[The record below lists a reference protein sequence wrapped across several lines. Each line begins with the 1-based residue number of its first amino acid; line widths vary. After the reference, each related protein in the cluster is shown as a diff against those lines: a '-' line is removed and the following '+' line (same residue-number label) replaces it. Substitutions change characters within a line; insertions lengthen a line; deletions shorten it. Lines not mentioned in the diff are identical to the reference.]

1 MSQANL
7 EANQSGGFLDKFFKL
22 KENGTDVKTE
32 ILAGLTTFLTMAYIL
47 FVNPSVLREAGM
59 NLAGAVGADAVAF
72 TTLNDPVVASVYMA
86 TCISAAAGSIL
97 MGLLANLPFA
107 LASGMGLNAF
117 FTYTVVLGMGHTWQ
131 EGLAA
136 VFISGI
142 VFFIIC
148 VTPLLDI
155 MVKALPKNLKLAI
168 TGGIGLFIALLGLK
182 NGGIVISNQSTYV
195 AFGDVTD
202 PAVLITVI
210 GIVITAALMAL
221 NVKASMLLGI
231 IATTLIG
238 IPMGQTHVT
247 SEVFSMPP
255 GMSETFMKMDFAGL
269 LGSGDKGIGVAILS
283 VVMVV
288 ITITLV
294 DLFDSIGTLVGT
306 ATKAGLVN
314 KDGTVK
320 NMNKAMMAA
329 SFGIIIGSVCGTST
343 INTYVESSSGVAQG
357 GRTGLTAV
365 TVGCLFIA
373 SMFLIGIVGMVPSQ
387 ATAPALIIVGV
398 LMLSAVSEI
407 DFSDFTEAVP
417 VFFIIAMMPF
427 TFSIANGIS
436 IGLIMLPVMKVIT
449 GRAKEVHPIVYVLA
463 ALFILRFIVLPH

>member
-7 EANQSGGFLDKFFKL
+7 SGNSGSFFDKFFKL

-32 ILAGLTTFLTMAYIL
+32 ILAGITTFLTMAYIL
-47 FVNPSVLREAGM
+47 FVNPNILKAAGM
-59 NLAGAVGADAVAF
+59 NAAGALGDAAAGF
-72 TTLNDPVVASVYMA
+72 NTLNDHVVASVFMA
-86 TCISAAAGSIL
+86 TCVAAAAGSIL

-117 FTYTVVLGMGHTWQ
+117 FTYTIVLGMNHTWQ

-155 MVKALPKNLKLAI
+155 MVKALPTNLKLAI
-168 TGGIGLFIALLGLK
+168 TGGIGLFIALVGLK
-182 NGGIVISNQSTYV
+182 SGGLIIDNPDTLVGF
-195 AFGDVTD
+195 ADVTK
-202 PAVLITVI
+202 PAVLLTVI
-210 GIVITAALMAL
+210 GIIITAVLMAL
-221 NVKASMLLGI
+221 NVKASMLIGI
-231 IATTLIG
+231 VATTIIG
-238 IPMGQTHVT
+238 IPMGITNLT
-247 SEVFSMPP
+247 SDVFAMPP
-255 GMSETFMKMDFAGL
+255 GMGPTFLQMDFGGL
-269 LGSGDKGIGVAILS
+269 LSSGDKGIGTAILS

-329 SFGIIIGSVCGTST
+329 SFGIVIGSVCGTST

-365 TVGCLFIA
+365 TVGVLFIA
-373 SMFLIGIVGMVPSQ
+373 AMFLTGVVGMVPAQ
-387 ATAPALIIVGV
+387 ATSPALVIVGV

-427 TFSIANGIS
+427 TYSIANGIS
-436 IGLIMLPVMKVIT
+436 VGLIMYPTMKLVT
-449 GRAKEVHPIVYVLA
+449 GKGKDVHPVVYVLA
-463 ALFILRFIVLPH
+463 ILFILRYIALPH

>member
-1 MSQANL
+1 
-7 EANQSGGFLDKFFKL
+7 
-22 KENGTDVKTE
+22 
-32 ILAGLTTFLTMAYIL
+32 
-47 FVNPSVLREAGM
+47 
-59 NLAGAVGADAVAF
+59 
-72 TTLNDPVVASVYMA
+72 
-86 TCISAAAGSIL
+86 
-97 MGLLANLPFA
+97 
-107 LASGMGLNAF
+107 
-117 FTYTVVLGMGHTWQ
+117 
-131 EGLAA
+131 A

-148 VTPLLDI
+148 VTPLLDM

-182 NGGIVISNQSTYV
+182 NGGIIIGSPDTLV
-195 AFGDVTD
+195 ALGPVTN
-202 PAVLITVI
+202 PAVLITII
-210 GIVITAALMAL
+210 GIVITAVLMAL
-221 NVKASMLLGI
+221 NVKASILLGI
-231 IATTLIG
+231 VATTIIG
-238 IPMGQTHVT
+238 IPMGQTHLT
-247 SEVFSMPP
+247 SDVFMTPPSM
-255 GMSETFMKMDFAGL
+255 SSTFMQMDFAGL
-269 LGSGDKGIGVAILS
+269 VSGGGKGIGTAILS

-306 ATKAGLVN
+306 ASKAGLVN

-343 INTYVESSSGVAQG
+343 INTYVESSAGVAQG

-365 TVGCLFIA
+365 TVGILFIA
-373 SMFLIGIVGMVPSQ
+373 SMFLIGVVGMVPTQ
-387 ATAPALIIVGV
+387 ATSPALVIVGV

-417 VFFIIAMMPF
+417 VFFIVAMMPF
-427 TFSIANGIS
+427 TFSIANGIA
-436 IGLIMLPVMKVIT
+436 IGIILLPIMKVVS

-463 ALFILRFIVLPH
+463 FLFILRFTILSH